1 MTKEDFVDDLFI
13 NGINISLF
21 TLPHKDLLVNIGE
34 NEEMRMAAIKHLKD
48 ICSNMTF
55 LLNGLRSEE
64 DFKRYSKAYKASERD
79 WLSFLKG
86 QGEKVDERKM
96 EDFKKA
102 VQALIGI
109 IEHGK

>member
-1 MTKEDFVDDLFI
+1 MTKEDFVDELFI
-13 NGINISLF
+13 NGMNISLF

-64 DFKRYSKAYKASERD
+64 DFERYSAAYEASKNS

-86 QGEKVDERKM
+86 QGEKVDDKKM
-96 EDFKKA
+96 DDYKKT
-102 VQALIGI
+102 VQALIDF
-109 IEHGK
+109 IEQGK